1 MNQELF
7 DMEEPQTVYIHPSI
21 ANKFRY
27 YVGDASA
34 EGFGGATQFPKGT
47 IRNRQGVWSSEFAA
61 GESILWEAQNQVNH
75 LLNKIRSGCH
85 NGCALW
91 ASTDNGD
98 FSAVFLKRSVN
109 SHPLINL
116 VVSLKME
123 CRVHEVY
130 LHLFHIAGISMI
142 ATGIDGWSKE
152 ISSLVFL

>member
-1 MNQELF
+1 
-7 DMEEPQTVYIHPSI
+7 MEEPQTVYIHPSI

-98 FSAVFLKRSVN
+98 FSVVFLKGLSTA
-109 SHPLINL
+109 I
-116 VVSLKME
+116 
-123 CRVHEVY
+123 
-130 LHLFHIAGISMI
+130 HLSIWWFH
-142 ATGIDGWSKE
+142 
-152 ISSLVFL
+152 